1 MRVEGNEIEEVA
13 RSQIIQS
20 LVRSR
25 KDFDAIQ
32 NMMGNHWKV
41 ESWMWHDLTYNFK
54 RSHWLPGGEWIVM
67 GKNENM
73 EST

>member
-13 RSQIIQS
+13 RSQIIES

-25 KDFDAIQ
+25 KDFGAIQ
-32 NMMGNHWKV
+32 NMMGNRWKV

-54 RSHWLPGGEWIVM
+54 RSH
-67 GKNENM
+67 
-73 EST
+73 